1 MPVQVWGTDA
11 QGKPFMQSA
20 HTANVSE
27 QGVVLEGI
35 AVPVRAGEIVRVQCG
50 DQKANFQVVRAGEP
64 GTEKGGQVALKALVP
79 GRWIWAMPVP
89 VAKQDSYVLPRA
101 AERRS
106 ERRRG
111 SALKVELRE
120 DGSPAPLWGTTEDI
134 SLGGCFVT
142 MDAPLKPGAAL
153 EIIVW
158 IGGEKIWSRA
168 VVRTSEPG
176 SGFGVEF
183 TYMPDRDVRIL
194 KSYLESLPGIR
205 KAREEETPSP

>member
-1 MPVQVWGTDA
+1 M
-11 QGKPFMQSA
+11 
-20 HTANVSE
+20 
-27 QGVVLEGI
+27 
-35 AVPVRAGEIVRVQCG
+35 
-50 DQKANFQVVRAGEP
+50 
-64 GTEKGGQVALKALVP
+64 
-79 GRWIWAMPVP
+79 
-89 VAKQDSYVLPRA
+89 
-101 AERRS
+101 
-106 ERRRG
+106 
-111 SALKVELRE
+111 KVELRE